1 MSGSPLPVGAQC
13 LIVTWTTEPTGPA
26 SGHTVIDE
34 SGISSPGALAQEG
47 AGAEADYLAAR
58 ADGLAAGAEAED
70 VTGAVVDGAVVGDVA
85 GTGVDGAVAVDAAAG
100 AVGAVF
106 KADEDRA
113 ATGVFGW
120 HAASAAVAAQATTTM
135 VADRAAGIASSP

>member
-1 MSGSPLPVGAQC
+1 
-13 LIVTWTTEPTGPA
+13 
-26 SGHTVIDE
+26 VIDE

-120 HAASAAVAAQATTTM
+120 HAASAAVAAQAMTTM
-135 VADRAAGIASSP
+135 AADRAAGIASSP

>member
-1 MSGSPLPVGAQC
+1 MSGSPLPVGEQC

-34 SGISSPGALAQEG
+34 SGISSPGALPQEG
-47 AGAEADYLAAR
+47 AGAGADDMAAR

-70 VTGAVVDGAVVGDVA
+70 VTGAEVDGAVGGDVAGTRVDGAVVADTA
-85 GTGVDGAVAVDAAAG
+85 TG
-100 AVGAVF
+100 AVGVVF
-106 KADEDRA
+106 KARV

-120 HAASAAVAAQATTTM
+120 HAASAAVAAQAMTTM
-135 VADRAAGIASSP
+135 AADRAAGITSSP